1 MNLFVH
7 LVGQQEN
14 NFHLVSLRGT
24 GARLRAVRLWQ
35 SVRQITKIATV
46 APLPRNDTH
55 LCNNALLQVLAG
67 TKKEM
72 VLKRL
77 FYTIGLTALLMG
89 SVATRADAQQRENMP
104 LKIMT
109 YNLRYA
115 SATPPHTW
123 AERRPVAHAMLQ
135 QEAPDIIGTQEGYYA
150 VVKNIAADNPALSWI
165 GTGRDGGSRGE
176 FNAIFYRSARLEPLE
191 YDHFWLS
198 DTPDRVGSTS
208 WGNTNRRMVTWV
220 KFRDLQ
226 TQREFY
232 FWNTHLDHE
241 IQIAREKGA
250 ALIAQRVQEL
260 KTSLPVL
267 LVGDFNA
274 AARGN
279 KAYDILLES
288 GFSDTWFA
296 AAQRGPDVAT
306 FHGYKPTVP
315 NGVHIDWILSRG
327 EVKTEETH
335 IVTFQQDNQLPS
347 DHFPVAARV
356 LIGETAT
363 TP

>member
-1 MNLFVH
+1 M
-7 LVGQQEN
+7 
-14 NFHLVSLRGT
+14 
-24 GARLRAVRLWQ
+24 
-35 SVRQITKIATV
+35 
-46 APLPRNDTH
+46 
-55 LCNNALLQVLAG
+55 
-67 TKKEM
+67 
-72 VLKRL
+72 
-77 FYTIGLTALLMG
+77 
-89 SVATRADAQQRENMP
+89 
-104 LKIMT
+104 
-109 YNLRYA
+109 
-115 SATPPHTW
+115 
-123 AERRPVAHAMLQ
+123 
-135 QEAPDIIGTQEGYYA
+135 
-150 VVKNIAADNPALSWI
+150 
-165 GTGRDGGSRGE
+165 
-176 FNAIFYRSARLEPLE
+176 
-191 YDHFWLS
+191 
-198 DTPDRVGSTS
+198 
-208 WGNTNRRMVTWV
+208 TWV

-241 IQIAREKGA
+241 IQAAREKAA
-250 ALIAQRVQEL
+250 ALIVERVKAL

-296 AAQRGPDVAT
+296 AAQRNGDDVAT
-306 FHGYKPTVP
+306 FHGYKAPIA

-327 EVKTEETH
+327 AVKTEETH

-363 TP
+363 TH